1 LGTRFRFIDSENWS
15 KRTSIFQLGRI
26 LATLALFSLV
36 YFPAILQLSDFRQ
49 LINHRKS
56 RPYSMKNARTL
67 AGTILYEINTIK
79 FSSPSSL
86 ALSKNGRFYQVASL
100 LKASLEVAFLQNAQ
114 LNPAVLSPVGF

>member
-1 LGTRFRFIDSENWS
+1 
-15 KRTSIFQLGRI
+15 
-26 LATLALFSLV
+26 
-36 YFPAILQLSDFRQ
+36 
-49 LINHRKS
+49 
-56 RPYSMKNARTL
+56 MKNARTL